1 MMMSI
6 DQFVAHVGLDWA
18 DKKHDVCIQFKN
30 GERRFEVIQHTPE
43 SLDTWLNTLHKQVNG
58 RIAVALELKKGPIVY
73 ALQKYPFITVFPVHA
88 LSLARYRQA
97 FSPSGAKD
105 DPQDAELA
113 LDLML
118 RYPEKIKLIEPSTGE
133 LRLLQQLVE
142 QRRLL
147 VEDKRRF
154 VNRLINTLK
163 QYYPQPLEWFSH
175 RDSGLFLDL
184 IARWPSL
191 QLLKRAR
198 ANTIRRFLNS
208 KGGPAVKHTE
218 SRIEHIRNALP
229 LTTDQYVIEAN
240 MLLAVAQI
248 KQIKLAVESIR
259 IYDVRIDEL
268 FKTLPDADIF
278 KSLPGIGPCMG
289 PRMLAALGDNRN
301 RFNSAEEIQNY
312 AGIAPVTERSGQ
324 KSWVHWRW
332 QCSKFVRQT
341 FVEWAAKTVHTSYW
355 AGIYY
360 QRQRSKGKSHQS
372 AVRAL
377 AFKWIR
383 IIYRCWKTKC
393 CYDEAKYL
401 KALKERDS
409 PLLKT

>member
-1 MMMSI
+1 MSI
-6 DQFVAHVGLDWA
+6 DQFAAHVGLDWA

-154 VNRLINTLK
+154 VNRLIKTLK

-184 IARWPSL
+184 IAKWPSL

-240 MLLAVAQI
+240 MLLAVTQV
-248 KQIKLAVESIR
+248 KQIKLVVESIKV
-259 IYDVRIDEL
+259 YDVRIDEL

-301 RFNSAEEIQNY
+301 RFNCAEEIQNY

-360 QRQRSKGKSHQS
+360 QGQRSKGKSHQS